1 MKKDDWGEALRDY
14 VQTQRQRNPIPD
26 RDTLSP
32 EEEWHCRVIGGE
44 FLQWDQRGLDQIMQ
58 QRYVL
63 KAVGFDPEPLIVIT
77 TSMPGLVAMKEIAPE
92 PPPDLVYLLHEEF
105 QTWESQHPVHSMTF
119 HIPSLEF
126 LRTGGRRG
134 RPPGPLGP
142 SGTLRSPACGSIGP
156 GRSGEGTAAPPAS
169 TCGSGRVRSWRCSM
183 RPSRA
188 RSS

>member
-119 HIPSLEF
+119 HIHHWSFFEPADGEVVLQARSDHPDAPVSSLRVH
-126 LRTGGRRG
+126 RTGTLWGRNG
-134 RPPGPLGP
+134 G
-142 SGTLRSPACGSIGP
+142 
-156 GRSGEGTAAPPAS
+156 S
-169 TCGSGRVRSWRCSM
+169 TCQHLWQWQGEKLALLKEAI
-183 RPSRA
+183 SRA
-188 RSS
+188 VF